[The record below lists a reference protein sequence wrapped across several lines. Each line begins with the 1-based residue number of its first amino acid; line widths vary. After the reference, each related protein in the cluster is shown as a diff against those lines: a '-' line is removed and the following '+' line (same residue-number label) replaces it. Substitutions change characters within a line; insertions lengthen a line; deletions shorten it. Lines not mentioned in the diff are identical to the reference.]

1 MNSPAFKD
9 FCKACGVSIR
19 MRQTTKEELSEL
31 QKDKAFNFWHD
42 FNDDTVDDL
51 LVRQADLAR
60 LKFYLGKLG
69 CAVEIKNLKND
80 RHCLLYVDS
89 GFWIRRID
97 FPFQTEFGVLSDL
110 LMEISAPFG
119 DQHRSASEVQMSKT
133 QYAKLKGIFDDEE
146 FSYFLHT
153 FYMHVAD
160 LAKDP
165 SEESA
170 MSIFDKTLEALCDFP
185 ETATKTLTMIMV
197 DEHDACVVGEYFLKK
212 IHRHPAAQSLLTF
225 I

>member
-1 MNSPAFKD
+1 
-9 FCKACGVSIR
+9 
-19 MRQTTKEELSEL
+19 MRQATKEELSEL

-51 LVRQADLAR
+51 LVRQADLAC

-97 FPFQTEFGVLSDL
+97 FPFQTEFGILSDL

-119 DQHRSASEVQMSKT
+119 DQNRSASEVQMSRA
-133 QYAKLKGIFDDEE
+133 QYAKLKGIFDDDE
-146 FSYFLHT
+146 FSDFLHT
-153 FYMHVAD
+153 FYLHVAD

-165 SEESA
+165 NERRVFRESA

-185 ETATKTLTMIMV
+185 ETATKTLGMIML
-197 DEHDACVVGEYFLKK
+197 DEHAACVVGEYFLNK
-212 IHRHPAAQSLLTF
+212 IHRHPAANNLLIF
-225 I
+225 L